1 MGLSSRD
8 VVKETRTVPSMEK
21 RNGARVR
28 VVRRTDAAGLAL
40 SFLLPLGVFLTTQR
54 ASAHGGRIDGY
65 LLRAAVEHD
74 ERSEPWYLKLTSI
87 ENTLNIDENPYAYE
101 LVGSEVDEDTPSAT
115 SNSSGGSREVDTN
128 TDESVEEVV
137 EELAGE
143 ELAAEEPAEEVS
155 PAVAFPWTMSAPAI
169 GLNQIVEGGDDSNE
183 VVDTGAIWHWLG
195 SGTPDQ
201 FAHIVTFAHRTSK
214 GGTFE
219 DIHLLNVGDIITVEG
234 PTGESWSYSV
244 AGSKV
249 VSPDSSDIYAEA
261 RAHGGPSISLVA
273 CSKADGTPTSLSYRL
288 VVTAVRV

>member
-1 MGLSSRD
+1 
-8 VVKETRTVPSMEK
+8 
-21 RNGARVR
+21 
-28 VVRRTDAAGLAL
+28 
-40 SFLLPLGVFLTTQR
+40 
-54 ASAHGGRIDGY
+54 
-65 LLRAAVEHD
+65 
-74 ERSEPWYLKLTSI
+74 
-87 ENTLNIDENPYAYE
+87 
-101 LVGSEVDEDTPSAT
+101 
-115 SNSSGGSREVDTN
+115 
-128 TDESVEEVV
+128 
-137 EELAGE
+137 
-143 ELAAEEPAEEVS
+143 EVS

-219 DIHLLNVGDIITVEG
+219 DIHLLNNGDIITVEG

-249 VSPDSSDIYAEA
+249 VSPDSADIYAEA

>member
-1 MGLSSRD
+1 M
-8 VVKETRTVPSMEK
+8 
-21 RNGARVR
+21 R
-28 VVRRTDAAGLAL
+28 VVRRTDAAGLTL
-40 SFLLPLGVFLTTQR
+40 SFLLPLGVFLTAQR
-54 ASAHGGRIDGY
+54 ASADGGRIDGY
-65 LLRAAVEHD
+65 LLRAVVEHD

-87 ENTLNIDENPYAYE
+87 ENTLSIDENPYAYE
-101 LVGSEVDEDTPSAT
+101 LVGSEVDEDTRSAT

-261 RAHGGPSISLVA
+261 RSYGGPSISLVA

>member
-1 MGLSSRD
+1 MGLSFRN
-8 VVKETRTVPSMEK
+8 VVKEACTVPSMEK

-28 VVRRTDAAGLAL
+28 VVRRTDVAGLGL
-40 SFLLPLGVFLTTQR
+40 SFLLPLGVFVTAQR
-54 ASAHGGRIDGY
+54 APADGGRIDGY

-195 SGTPDQ
+195 SGSPDQ

-249 VSPDSSDIYAEA
+249 VSPDSADIYAEA

-273 CSKADGTPTSLSYRL
+273 CSKADGTPTSLAYRL

>member
-8 VVKETRTVPSMEK
+8 VLQEACKVPSMEK

-28 VVRRTDAAGLAL
+28 VVTRTDAAGLAL
-40 SFLLPLGVFLTTQR
+40 SFLLALGVVLTTQR
-54 ASAHGGRIDGY
+54 ASAAGSRIDGY

-101 LVGSEVDEDTPSAT
+101 LVASEVDEDTPSAT

-137 EELAGE
+137 EEVAAE
-143 ELAAEEPAEEVS
+143 EPADEEPAEEVS

-219 DIHLLNVGDIITVEG
+219 NIHLLNVGDIITVGG
-234 PTGESWSYSV
+234 PTGQSWSYSV

-249 VSPDSSDIYAEA
+249 VSPDSADIYAEA
-261 RAHGGPSISLVA
+261 RSYGGPSISLVA

>member
-1 MGLSSRD
+1 MGLSSRN
-8 VVKETRTVPSMEK
+8 VLQEAGTVPSMEK

-28 VVRRTDAAGLAL
+28 VVRRNDATGLAL
-40 SFLLPLGVFLTTQR
+40 SFLLPLCVVLMSQR
-54 ASAHGGRIDGY
+54 ASAGSSRIDGY
-65 LLRAAVEHD
+65 LLRAAVEHG
-74 ERSEPWYLKLTSI
+74 ERSEPWYMDLTSI
-87 ENTLNIDENPYAYE
+87 ENTLNIDANPYAFE
-101 LVGSEVDEDTPSAT
+101 LVASEVDDDTPLTT
-115 SNSSGGSREVDTN
+115 SNVSAGSTEAETNVGTPGEV
-128 TDESVEEVV
+128 
-137 EELAGE
+137 
-143 ELAAEEPAEEVS
+143 AAEEPADEEAVEEPVEVEVS

-169 GLNQIVEGGDDSNE
+169 GLNQVVEGGDDSNE

-219 DIHLLNVGDIITVEG
+219 DIHLLNNGDIITVEG

-249 VSPDSSDIYAEA
+249 VSPDSADIYAEA

>member
-1 MGLSSRD
+1 M
-8 VVKETRTVPSMEK
+8 
-21 RNGARVR
+21 R
-28 VVRRTDAAGLAL
+28 VVTRTDAAGLAL
-40 SFLLPLGVFLTTQR
+40 SFLLALGVVLTTQR
-54 ASAHGGRIDGY
+54 ASAAGSRLDGY

-101 LVGSEVDEDTPSAT
+101 LVASEVDEDTPSAT

-137 EELAGE
+137 EEVAAE
-143 ELAAEEPAEEVS
+143 EPADEEPAEEVS

-219 DIHLLNVGDIITVEG
+219 NIHLLNVGDIITVGG
-234 PTGESWSYSV
+234 PTGQSWSYSV

-249 VSPDSSDIYAEA
+249 VSPDSADIYAEA

>member
-115 SNSSGGSREVDTN
+115 SNNSGGSREVDTN

>member
-1 MGLSSRD
+1 
-8 VVKETRTVPSMEK
+8 MEK

-28 VVRRTDAAGLAL
+28 VVRRTDVAGLGL
-40 SFLLPLGVFLTTQR
+40 SFLLPLGVFVTAQR
-54 ASAHGGRIDGY
+54 APADGGRIDGY

-128 TDESVEEVV
+128 PDESVEEVAAQ
-137 EELAGE
+137 EPAG
-143 ELAAEEPAEEVS
+143 EEPAEEVS
-155 PAVAFPWTMSAPAI
+155 PAVAFPWTMNAPAI

-195 SGTPDQ
+195 SGAPDQ

-214 GGTFE
+214 GGTFK

-249 VSPDSSDIYAEA
+249 VSPDSADIYAEA

-273 CSKADGTPTSLSYRL
+273 CSKADGTPTSLAYRL